1 MSVRLHAIS
10 ILSLSETGMNGIHN
24 VYQGGSDFVVRNY
37 LPQSTTDAILIGASF
52 TITFFITNYFLRY
65 RVFKWFYIGAML
77 ILVASWYRVGVV
89 DESIHVLETYG
100 FRLQ

>member
-1 MSVRLHAIS
+1 MD
-10 ILSLSETGMNGIHN
+10 GIQN

-77 ILVASWYRVGVV
+77 ILVSSWYRGPNEGVV
-89 DESIHVLETYG
+89 DESIHALETYG